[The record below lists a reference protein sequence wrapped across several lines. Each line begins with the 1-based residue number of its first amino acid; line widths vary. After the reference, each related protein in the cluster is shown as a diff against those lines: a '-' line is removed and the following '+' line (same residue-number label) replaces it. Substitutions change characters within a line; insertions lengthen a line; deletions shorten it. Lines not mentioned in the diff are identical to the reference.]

1 MNNLII
7 ALVLGLTALVA
18 AQTTHDPNYCYSFDS
33 VRSQQARWADRTSN
47 NDARGDSVN
56 PNVSSCTPA
65 RFWLYMRHGDRLP
78 STNDINRMIPFSTTQ
93 YNNIINAYNQGRSF
107 LCHPDFVTTNT
118 WSWDPNITVSIEQF
132 LTVSGWN
139 MVRNIASRYQA
150 AFPTILP
157 RTYDRS
163 RFIFRHTDRQ
173 RTQATVRAF
182 SDGLFGENAYRNVVF
197 TEPPTPDPLL
207 RPHDNCPLYD
217 TASNTEVERAR
228 WQNTVE
234 FQTTL
239 TQIND
244 KLGLTGGQRLTARQT
259 RTMWE
264 LCQFHQLWEP
274 HIDAPFCG
282 AISPFNNLRLE
293 YFEDIDEYYTSGYG
307 LNPVR
312 LAENLNCPLMQ
323 DLLTFLT
330 SNDPNDETVKIYSTH
345 QTAFQLFLVSLGVFR
360 DTTPITAD
368 NFAQQANR
376 LWRTSVISP
385 MATNIAV
392 VRYNCASGG
401 DDVLF
406 LMNERPLVLPGCQSN
421 GLCKVSHVVTLYS
434 RFINANCDTLSCSA
448 N

>member
-1 MNNLII
+1 MNSLLIAFFLGCA
-7 ALVLGLTALVA
+7 ALCA
-18 AQTTHDPNYCYSFDS
+18 AQSAHDPNYCYAFDAI
-33 VRSQQARWADRTSN
+33 RPQQSRWADRTSN
-47 NDARGDSVN
+47 NAARASSIN
-56 PNVSSCTPA
+56 PNVSQCTPS

-78 STNDINRMIPFSTTQ
+78 STNDINRMVPFSNTQ
-93 YNNIINAYNQGRSF
+93 FPNIINAYNQGRSN
-107 LCHPDFVTTNT
+107 LCHPDFVATNT
-118 WSWDPNITVSIEQF
+118 WSWDPNITVSQEQF

-139 MVRNIASRYQA
+139 IVRNIASRYQA
-150 AFPTILP
+150 AFPTVLT

-163 RFIFRHTDRQ
+163 RFFFRHTDRQ

-182 SDGLFGENAYRNVVF
+182 SDGLFGEGAYRNVIF
-197 TEPPTPDPLL
+197 TEPPFPDNLL

-217 TASNTEVERAR
+217 QASNTQAERDR
-228 WQNTVE
+228 WQNSAE

-244 KLGLTGGQRLTARQT
+244 KLGLTGGQRLTARQA

-293 YFEDIDEYYTSGYG
+293 YFEDIDEYYTTGYG

-312 LAENLNCPLMQ
+312 LAENMGCGIMQ
-323 DLLTFLT
+323 DLLNFLT
-330 SNDPNDETVKIYSTH
+330 STNPNEETVKIFSTH
-345 QTAFQLFLVSLGVFR
+345 QTSFQLFLVTLGVFR
-360 DTTPITAD
+360 DAAPLTAA

-376 LWRTSVISP
+376 LWVTSRIAP
-385 MATNIAV
+385 MATNIAAI
-392 VRYNCASGG
+392 RYNCATGG

-406 LMNERPLVLPGCQSN
+406 LMNEHPLVLPGCQST
-421 GLCKVSHVVTLYS
+421 GLCKVSHVVTLYN
-434 RFINANCDTLSCSA
+434 RFLTANCDALFCSVG
-448 N
+448 